1 MNAINFLSAR
11 ENSAETIDAY
21 IMRLQLLTIS
31 CDYGGVEEEMIRNHV
46 VMSCV
51 LSRLRRCILQQKDLS
66 LSLSLSLSLELEL
79 ELELELVQRIARTM
93 ELSDQKWKAISNM
106 MTVSMLLRDSQ

>member
-1 MNAINFLSAR
+1 MNAINFLSAMQ
-11 ENSAETIDAY
+11 NSAETTDAY

-31 CDYGGVEEEMIRNHV
+31 CDYGGVEEEMIRNYV

-51 LSRLRRCILQQKDLS
+51 PSRLRRCLLQQKDLS

-79 ELELELVQRIARTM
+79 ELVQRIARTM
-93 ELSDQKWKAISNM
+93 ELSDQKCKAFSNM
-106 MTVSMLLRDSQ
+106 MTVSMLLRDSH